1 MAHKVRGADNDGR
14 EDIDLNDL
22 TVWLTWLIFAI
33 TYAGL
38 ALGMVPGLRMD
49 RAGIAFIGA
58 TLMLVTGVLGLEQAV
73 SSQSIDFKTLFLLL
87 GMMIVV
93 GVLRLSGFFE
103 RLTDL
108 ALRRIST
115 PKGLLAVTVG
125 LTGLLS
131 AFLINDVVCVALTPL
146 VLHLARRLKFDPL
159 PHLIGLATAA
169 NVGSTGTITGNPQNI
184 YIGAHSGIS
193 YLRFAARLLPVAMLG
208 LVLTYLVISLIY
220 RNRLAPAKGK
230 DSAGYERIPGEEVPR
245 AGTPQSYRHGRL
257 QIKAMVVTVAAVM
270 LFFTGLPLELVALG
284 AAAVLLLDR
293 INPDKVY
300 RQVDWS
306 LLMMFT
312 GLFIVVHAFQIH
324 VVAGWG
330 IDRWNWL
337 LNRPTD
343 LLSLVSAGLSNLV
356 SNVPAVLLLEPVVQ
370 AVPEGSREA
379 AWLALA
385 MSSTFAGNLTV
396 LGSVA
401 NLIVVEN
408 ARREGVAISF
418 WEYCKVG
425 IPLTILTLGMG
436 IAWLEFVRY

>member
-1 MAHKVRGADNDGR
+1 MNDG
-14 EDIDLNDL
+14 
-22 TVWLTWLIFAI
+22 TVWLTWVIFVL

-38 ALGMVPGLRMD
+38 ALGKVPGLRMD
-49 RAGIAFIGA
+49 RAGIALVGA
-58 TLMLVTGVLGLEQAV
+58 TLMLITGVLSLEQAV
-73 SSQSIDFKTLFLLL
+73 SPESIDFKTLFLLF

-103 RLTDL
+103 LL
-108 ALRRIST
+108 VGVALRRIKT
-115 PKGLLAVTVG
+115 PKGLLAVTIG
-125 LTGLLS
+125 LSGGLS

-146 VLHLARRLKFDPL
+146 VLHLARRMKFDPI

-193 YLRFAARLLPVAMLG
+193 YLRFAARLLPVALLG
-208 LVLTYLVISLIY
+208 LGLTYLVVCLVY
-220 RNRLAPAKGK
+220 RRRLAAAKEKPDQESHEEGRPRS
-230 DSAGYERIPGEEVPR
+230 SAH
-245 AGTPQSYRHGRL
+245 ARL
-257 QIKAMVVTVAAVM
+257 QIKAVAVTLAAVA

-284 AAAVLLLDR
+284 AAAVVLLDR
-293 INPDKVY
+293 INPAKVY

-306 LLMMFT
+306 LLVMFT
-312 GLFIVVHAFQIH
+312 GLFIVVHAFQVH

-330 IDRWNWL
+330 IDGWTWL
-337 LNRPTD
+337 LNRPTA
-343 LLSLVSAGLSNLV
+343 LLSLVSAALSNLV
-356 SNVPAVLLLEPVVQ
+356 SNVPAVLLLEPVAQ
-370 AVPEGSREA
+370 AVPEATRET

-401 NLIVVEN
+401 NLIVVES
-408 ARREGVAISF
+408 ASREGVTISF

-425 IPLTILTLGMG
+425 IPLTLLTLALG
-436 IAWLEFVRY
+436 IAWLQFVRY